1 MFALSCLV
9 SKKVQRLKESEQDE
23 TKRNL
28 LSITERGLT
37 DATTEGSKR
46 FKREENA
53 QKKSRRLSGSQTGP
67 SSTVLLNRLLKQ
79 FGVEMLSD

>member
-37 DATTEGSKR
+37 DATTEGSKG
-46 FKREENA
+46 KKMH
-53 QKKSRRLSGSQTGP
+53 KKSRDVSVVHKLVHRQ
-67 SSTVLLNRLLKQ
+67 Q
-79 FGVEMLSD
+79 CC